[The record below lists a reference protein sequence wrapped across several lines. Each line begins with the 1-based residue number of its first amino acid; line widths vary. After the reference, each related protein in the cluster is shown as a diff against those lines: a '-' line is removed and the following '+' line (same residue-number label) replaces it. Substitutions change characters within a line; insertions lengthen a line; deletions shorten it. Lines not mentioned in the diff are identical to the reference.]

1 VSTQTAARRHY
12 QDRTRLARL
21 AEQAAARLWRQ
32 VDAANIAS
40 SWETLLPR
48 LLAAL
53 VAGQRAAAELTDPY
67 LQALDLDGPRVNP
80 SAFAGVASDGRDLET
95 LLRQPVVTSKVALAR
110 GAGTTRALTSGQM
123 AVRIIAATQVADT
136 GRVADGVAVAAR
148 PQVGYVRMVVGKTCA
163 RCLIL
168 AGKRYRWNAGFNR
181 HPKCDCI
188 HIPTREDSAD
198 DLRTDPN
205 AAFRA
210 MSREEQDQTFGKAG
224 AEAIREGADMARVV
238 NARRGMTTAGGKQ
251 FTTEATTRRGAGRA
265 VRLMPEQIY
274 LEARGD
280 RAEAIRLLRLHGY
293 LL

>member
-1 VSTQTAARRHY
+1 MSPQSHY
-12 QDRTRLARL
+12 RDRARLARL

-32 VDAANIAS
+32 VDSANIAS

-53 VAGQRAAAELTDPY
+53 VAGQRASAELTDPY

-80 SAFAGVASDGRDLET
+80 SAFAGIASDGRDLET

-110 GAGTTRALTSGQM
+110 GAGTARALASGQM
-123 AVRIIAATQVADT
+123 ALRIIAATQVADA

-148 PQVGYVRMVVGKTCA
+148 PEVGYVRMVVGKTCA

-168 AGKRYRWNAGFNR
+168 AGKRYRWNAGFDR

-188 HIPTREDSAD
+188 HIPTREDAAD
-198 DLRTDPN
+198 DLRTDPK

-210 MSREEQDQTFGKAG
+210 MSREEQDQVFGKAG

-238 NARRGMTTAGGKQ
+238 NARRGMTTAGGRRL
-251 FTTEATTRRGAGRA
+251 TTEATTRRGTGRA